1 MQLYPNL
8 TNQDGSGD
16 GGTTT
21 EGGLESIREIESEL
35 DELTEGTASEAIGDS
50 DDEIRGDRE
59 RTEGEEED
67 DDDDENEDIDVET
80 NPLNDEIIVPDKKEQ
95 TQEDID
101 FEMAFEKMSTDSYQ
115 ERIKDAIKP
124 TNKDIPVP
132 MMAKSGK
139 KTYDQLQGGE
149 TQPINTSVPFVLM
162 LRGSKGGKQQFKT
175 FDAPSDSQLAVN
187 LKMQELKIKEEN
199 EKVKRLTLNIT
210 ERIEEEDYQESL
222 LQQQSQKSP
231 NFNRYPKQNKPQK
244 YKHQKGAPDAD
255 LIFG

>member
-1 MQLYPNL
+1 M
-8 TNQDGSGD
+8 
-16 GGTTT
+16 
-21 EGGLESIREIESEL
+21 ESIREIESEL
-35 DELTEGTASEAIGDS
+35 DEMTEGTASEAIGES
-50 DDEIRGDRE
+50 DDEVRGDRE
-59 RTEGEEED
+59 RTEDDYEDED
-67 DDDDENEDIDVET
+67 DDDDEDNEGNEDIDVQT

-101 FEMAFEKMSTDSYQ
+101 FELAFEKMSTDSYQ

-124 TNKDIPVP
+124 TNRDIPVP

-149 TQPINTSVPFVLM
+149 TQPVNTSVPFVLM

-175 FDAPSDSQLAVN
+175 FDAPSNSQLAVN